1 MSCALT
7 AILAVIQMDR
17 LPVFVNERRFERL
30 CLRLSVPFWPIAGWR
45 PVDPPAM
52 RNCRRA
58 SPTARPDVR
67 IVSTLAAVIAL
78 AVFGIDALTPLD
90 IAVGVFYV
98 VVVLLVASAGNRPAT
113 LAAAWGCVALTL
125 LGFLMSHD
133 GAYSGG
139 AIARCSVSLLAI
151 ATTSILTLRNLA
163 ATTLLHEQV
172 ELLKL
177 AQEALARSTAE
188 LAHVTRI
195 TTLGELAA
203 SVAHEVTQ
211 PIAAIVTCGGAA
223 LRWLNRPTP
232 EIDEAAQS
240 VAQMIRDAKRADE
253 VIQRIRSMAKKRDRL
268 PVAVDLNGI
277 VGESI
282 ELMRLEL
289 ERHRVELTVDLAVP
303 PPTACCDRVQL
314 QQVLINLIMNSVQ
327 AMADVSGPRKLRI
340 ATRRFDDAHAQVIVQ
355 DSGTGISEENSG
367 CLFNTFF
374 TTKAEGMGMGL
385 SICRSI
391 VEAHGGRIW
400 AESPAAGG
408 AVLQFILPV
417 DEGISHEQ

>member
-1 MSCALT
+1 MRP
-7 AILAVIQMDR
+7 VGQMDR
-17 LPVFVNERRFERL
+17 LPEFVNERRFERL
-30 CLRLSVPFWPIAGWR
+30 CLRLSVPFRPIAGWR
-45 PVDPPAM
+45 SVDPPVM
-52 RNCRRA
+52 KNCRRA
-58 SPTARPDVR
+58 SPTVRPDVHV
-67 IVSTLAAVIAL
+67 VSALAAVIAL
-78 AVFGIDALTPLD
+78 VVFGIAALTSLS
-90 IAVGVFYV
+90 IAAAVFYG

-113 LAAAWGCVALTL
+113 IIAAWGCVALTL
-125 LGFLMSHD
+125 LGFVISHN
-133 GAYSGG
+133 GVYSSG
-139 AIARCSVSLLAI
+139 AIARCAVSLLAI
-151 ATTSILTLRNLA
+151 ATISILALRNLA
-163 ATTLLHEQV
+163 VTTLLHEQV
-172 ELLKL
+172 ELLML
-177 AQEALARSTAE
+177 AQEALARSTSE
-188 LAHVTRI
+188 LAHATRI
-195 TTLGELAA
+195 AMLGELAA

-211 PIAAIVTCGGAA
+211 PIAAIVTCGGAT

-253 VIQRIRSMAKKRDRL
+253 IIQRIRSMARKRDRL
-268 PVAVDLNGI
+268 PVTVDLNGI
-277 VGESI
+277 IGESI
-282 ELMRLEL
+282 ELVRFEL
-289 ERHRVELTVDLAVP
+289 ERCRVELKIDLAVP

-327 AMADVSGPRKLRI
+327 AMADVSVPRTLRI
-340 ATRRFDDAHAQVIVQ
+340 ATRRFDDEHAQVIVQ

-367 CLFNTFF
+367 RLFNAFF

-417 DEGISHEQ
+417 DEGRCHEQ

>member
-1 MSCALT
+1 MK
-7 AILAVIQMDR
+7 
-17 LPVFVNERRFERL
+17 
-30 CLRLSVPFWPIAGWR
+30 
-45 PVDPPAM
+45 
-52 RNCRRA
+52 NCRGA
-58 SPTARPDVR
+58 SPTVRPDVR
-67 IVSTLAAVIAL
+67 VVSTLAAVIAL
-78 AVFGIDALTPLD
+78 AVFGIAALTSLD
-90 IAVGVFYV
+90 IAAAVFYG

-113 LAAAWGCVALTL
+113 IAAAWGCVALML
-125 LGFLMSHD
+125 LGFMISHN

-139 AIARCSVSLLAI
+139 AIARCAVSLLAI
-151 ATTSILTLRNLA
+151 ATISILALRNMA
-163 ATTLLHEQV
+163 ATAMLHEQV
-172 ELLKL
+172 EMLNL

-195 TTLGELAA
+195 TMLGEMAA

-223 LRWLNRPTP
+223 LRWLNRPAP

-240 VAQMIRDAKRADE
+240 VRQMIRDAKRADE

-268 PVAVDLNGI
+268 PATVDLNGI

-282 ELMRLEL
+282 ELVRLEL
-289 ERHRVELTVDLAVP
+289 ERHRVELKSDLAAP

-327 AMADVSGPRKLRI
+327 AMADVTGPRRLRI
-340 ATRRFDDAHAQVIVQ
+340 ATRWFDREHVQVIVQ

-367 CLFNTFF
+367 HLFNAFF

-417 DEGISHEQ
+417 DEGRCHEQ

>member
-1 MSCALT
+1 MK
-7 AILAVIQMDR
+7 
-17 LPVFVNERRFERL
+17 
-30 CLRLSVPFWPIAGWR
+30 
-45 PVDPPAM
+45 
-52 RNCRRA
+52 NCRRA
-58 SPTARPDVR
+58 PSAVCPDVGV
-67 IVSTLAAVIAL
+67 VSTLGAVIAL
-78 AVFGIDALTPLD
+78 AVFGVAALTSLD
-90 IAVGVFYV
+90 ITAAVFYG

-113 LAAAWGCVALTL
+113 IIAAWGCVALTL
-125 LGFLMSHD
+125 LGFAISHN
-133 GAYSGG
+133 GAYTSG
-139 AIARCSVSLLAI
+139 ALARCAVSLLAI
-151 ATTSILTLRNLA
+151 AITSILALRNLA

-177 AQEALARSTAE
+177 AQDALARSTAE
-188 LAHVTRI
+188 LAHATRI
-195 TTLGELAA
+195 TLLGELAA

-223 LRWLNRPTP
+223 LRWLNRPAP

-240 VAQMIRDAKRADE
+240 VTQMIRDAKRADE
-253 VIQRIRSMAKKRDRL
+253 VIQRIRSMAKKRDSL
-268 PVAVDLNGI
+268 PVAVELNAI

-282 ELMRLEL
+282 ELVRFEL
-289 ERHRVELTVDLAVP
+289 ERHRIELNIDLAMP

-314 QQVLINLIMNSVQ
+314 QQVLINLIMNSIQ
-327 AMADVSGPRKLRI
+327 AMADVTGPRKLRI
-340 ATRRFDDAHAQVIVQ
+340 ATRPFEGAHVQVIVQ
-355 DSGTGISEENSG
+355 DSGTGISEENG
-367 CLFNTFF
+367 GRLFNTFF

-417 DEGISHEQ
+417 GEGRCHEQ